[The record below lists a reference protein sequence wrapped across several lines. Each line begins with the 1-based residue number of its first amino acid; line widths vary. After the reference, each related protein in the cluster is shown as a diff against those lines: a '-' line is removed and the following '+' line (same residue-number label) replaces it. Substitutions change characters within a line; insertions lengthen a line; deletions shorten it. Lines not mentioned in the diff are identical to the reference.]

1 MNKNFLKIT
10 TILCSLTALPGIAL
24 GTTMVNPTTG
34 KTWTAQPDPVTGI
47 EAQTVIAT
55 PAHTT
60 DTTGS
65 TTPAPAPTTDTTG
78 STTPEDTNTAPLGS
92 DPDTWW
98 GPEKQAAYDK
108 MKVDQAKP
116 DGPKKGS
123 YAHPRTPT
131 WKEKTDLP
139 QYKEPTRPEPRPKN
153 PNK

>member
-34 KTWTAQPDPVTGI
+34 
-47 EAQTVIAT
+47 
-55 PAHTT
+55 
-60 DTTGS
+60 
-65 TTPAPAPTTDTTG
+65 TTG